1 MATVAAPPSSLQRV
15 RLRADRNARLAQALL
30 LAACA
35 LLTVFLLA
43 PLAMILVKSTEDK
56 SGAFVGLQL
65 FREYATNPALLESAF
80 NTIWVA
86 ATVTVITVPLAF
98 AFAYALTRSCTP
110 WKGAFRL
117 IALVPILSPS
127 MLAAISFIQWFGN

>member
-86 ATVTVITVPLAF
+86 ATVTVI
-98 AFAYALTRSCTP
+98 
-110 WKGAFRL
+110 GAARL
-117 IALVPILSPS
+117 RVCLCP
-127 MLAAISFIQWFGN
+127 